1 MKTITYTIKD
11 ELGIHA
17 RPAGLI
23 VKLANGFKSDIKLA
37 VGDRSGDAKR
47 IIGVMKMA
55 AKQGE
60 VLTVTISGEDEDA
73 AATEI
78 QKFLEANL

>member
-1 MKTITYTIKD
+1 MKTISYTITD

-23 VKLANGFKSDIKLA
+23 VKLANSFKSDIKLA

-60 VLTVTISGEDEDA
+60 VLNVTISGEDEDEA
-73 AATEI
+73 AAKIEE
-78 QKFLEANL
+78 FLKANL

>member
-17 RPAGLI
+17 RPTGLI

-73 AATEI
+73 AAAEI

>member
-47 IIGVMKMA
+47 IIGVMNMA

-73 AATEI
+73 AAAEI

>member
-60 VLTVTISGEDEDA
+60 DLTVTISGEDEDA
-73 AATEI
+73 AAAEI

>member
-60 VLTVTISGEDEDA
+60 VLTVTISGEDEGA
-73 AATEI
+73 AAAEI